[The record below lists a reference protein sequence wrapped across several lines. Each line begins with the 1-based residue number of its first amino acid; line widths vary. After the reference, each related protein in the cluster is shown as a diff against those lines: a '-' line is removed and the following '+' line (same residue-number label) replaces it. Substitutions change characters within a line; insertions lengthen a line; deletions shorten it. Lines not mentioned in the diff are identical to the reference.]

1 MKNTKNLITL
11 LSLTLSAAL
20 VSAETGTFTVE
31 GMHCSGC
38 RKTIE
43 AKVCG
48 DAAVKAT
55 AEKCE
60 VKLTDEK
67 KQIGTITITTKPDT
81 KIDVE
86 TVKKQLKVAGDDYK
100 LAQVDIQDI
109 VKKEL
114 TADAATAPAPGTTVT
129 TTTTTETTTTDA
141 ATGATTKEV
150 QKTKKTVRTAP
161 AKSTKKTQ

>member
-1 MKNTKNLITL
+1 MKNLITL
-11 LSLTLSAAL
+11 ITITLSATLAT
-20 VSAETGTFTVE
+20 AETGTFTVE

-48 DAAVKAT
+48 DANIKAT

-67 KQIGTITITTKPDT
+67 KQIGEIMIVTKAEN

-86 TVKKQLKVAGDDYK
+86 TVKKQLTAAGDDYK
-100 LAQVDIQDI
+100 LAKVDIRDI

-114 TADAATAPAPGTTVT
+114 TADAQTAPTPGTTVT

-141 ATGATTKEV
+141 VTGTTTQEV
-150 QKTKKTVRTAP
+150 KKIKKTVRAQP
-161 AKSTKKTQ
+161 AKNKKKTQ